1 MAEGAPGALTRVPER
16 TKSSMRTARNVLPSG
31 LAAAALPFLAVSA
44 MAAEGGM
51 PQLKPEVFS
60 PQLVWLAITFVV
72 LYLLMAKVLV
82 PKIGGAIETRRN
94 RVASDLDHA
103 EALKAETERAA
114 QAYEAS
120 LAEARSKAHA
130 IAAETHAA
138 VSAQAAAERARVD
151 GEMSAKI
158 AEAERRIAATKDQAL
173 AEVGRVATDVASEIV
188 ATLTG
193 RKASEAEITA
203 AVARAQGK

>member
-1 MAEGAPGALTRVPER
+1 
-16 TKSSMRTARNVLPSG
+16 MRTARNVLPSG

-94 RVASDLDHA
+94 RVASDLDQA

>member
-1 MAEGAPGALTRVPER
+1 
-16 TKSSMRTARNVLPSG
+16 MRTARNVLPSG